1 MLMNI
6 FSRIK
11 GRFSAHPQPERVE
24 QPHIRDFIYL
34 DIERIRSYISQVYGG
49 LTIERTSSLERGT
62 NVQGSMAVASPL
74 PLPLK
79 AAADLSKY
87 VVKSDAETKSLHD
100 QIFDHFYQALFLTK
114 SLRHIT
120 DADSASW
127 DKAIF
132 NDGTFLSVKPVIT
145 ITDYKYVKHFAENL
159 TKISSML
166 SRATAGSSNIQ
177 QKQEAIANL
186 KEAQKLPTKEIAGII
201 DELYG
206 DVVSIDFF
214 PFKNDTEKIFVGSA
228 ERDFFRRSLKD
239 LLTCYGPTI
248 DAGWNAV
255 LQVNRGEYPK
265 NEILLGHTGS
275 EMEIAIKQTISAI
288 SSLLQT
294 AQTIEFPAV
303 SVIPIAIFRDTS
315 LG

>member
-1 MLMNI
+1 MSI

-11 GRFSAHPQPERVE
+11 DRFSAHPQTERIE

-34 DIERIRSYISQVYGG
+34 DIERIRSYVSQVYGG

-62 NVQGSMAVASPL
+62 NVQGSMAVTL
-74 PLPLK
+74 PLTLS
-79 AAADLSKY
+79 ASADLSKY

-100 QIFDHFYQALFLTK
+100 QIFDHFYQALLFTN
-114 SLRHIT
+114 SLHHIT
-120 DADSASW
+120 DADSARW

-132 NDGTFLSVKPVIT
+132 TDGTFLSVKPVIT
-145 ITDYKYVKHFAENL
+145 ITDYKYLKHFAENL
-159 TKISSML
+159 PNLTSMF
-166 SRATAGSSNIQ
+166 SRVSQDI
-177 QKQEAIANL
+177 AI
-186 KEAQKLPTKEIAGII
+186 QKLPTKELAGII

-206 DVVSIDFF
+206 NVVSIDFF
-214 PFKNDTEKIFVGSA
+214 PFKKDTEKIFVGLA
-228 ERDFFRRSLKD
+228 ERNFFRRSLRD

-248 DAGWNAV
+248 DAGWNTV

-265 NEILLGHTGS
+265 NEILMGHTGS
-275 EMEIAIKQTISAI
+275 EIEIAVKQTLSTISG
-288 SSLLQT
+288 LLQT

>member
-1 MLMNI
+1 MSI

-11 GRFSAHPQPERVE
+11 GRFSAHPQTEQVE

-62 NVQGSMAVASPL
+62 NVQGSMAVTL
-74 PLPLK
+74 PLTLK
-79 AAADLSKY
+79 ATADLSKY

-100 QIFDHFYQALFLTK
+100 QIFDHFYQALLLTK

-132 NDGTFLSVKPVIT
+132 TDGTFLSVKPVIT
-145 ITDYKYVKHFAENL
+145 ITDYKYFKHFAENL
-159 TKISSML
+159 PKLSSMI
-166 SRATAGSSNIQ
+166 SRVAAGSSNIQ
-177 QKQEAIANL
+177 QKKQAIANL
-186 KEAQKLPTKEIAGII
+186 KEVREIPTKELAGII

-214 PFKNDTEKIFVGSA
+214 PFENDTEKIFVGLA

-248 DAGWNAV
+248 DAGWNTV
-255 LQVNRGEYPK
+255 LQINRGEYPK

-275 EMEIAIKQTISAI
+275 EMELAIKQALSAI
-288 SSLLQT
+288 SELLQT

>member
-1 MLMNI
+1 MSI
-6 FSRIK
+6 FTRIK
-11 GRFSAHPQPERVE
+11 SRFSAHPQSEVIE
-24 QPHIRDFIYL
+24 HPHIRDFIYL

-49 LTIERTSSLERGT
+49 LTIERTSRLEHGNT
-62 NVQGSMAVASPL
+62 VQGSMAVTL
-74 PLPLK
+74 PLAFK
-79 AAADLSKY
+79 ASADLSKHIL
-87 VVKSDAETKSLHD
+87 KSEAETKSLHD
-100 QIFDHFYQALFLTK
+100 QIFDQFYQALLLTK

-120 DADSASW
+120 DADSDSW
-127 DKAIF
+127 DKTIF

-166 SRATAGSSNIQ
+166 SRVTSGSTNLQ
-177 QKQEAIANL
+177 QKQQAIANL
-186 KEAQKLPTKEIAGII
+186 KETQKIPTKEIAGII

-206 DVVSIDFF
+206 DLINIDFF
-214 PFKNDTEKIFVGSA
+214 PFREDTEKIFVGSA
-228 ERDFFRRSLKD
+228 ERDLFRRSLKD

-248 DAGWNAV
+248 DAGWTAV

-265 NEILLGHTGS
+265 NKILVGHTGS
-275 EMEIAIKQTISAI
+275 EMDIAIKQVISAI
-288 SSLLQT
+288 SVVLQT
-294 AQTIEFPAV
+294 AQTIDFPAV

>member
-1 MLMNI
+1 MNI
-6 FSRIK
+6 FTRIK
-11 GRFSAHPQPERVE
+11 SRFSAHPQSEVIE
-24 QPHIRDFIYL
+24 HPHIRDFIYL

-49 LTIERTSSLERGT
+49 LTIERTSRLEHGNT
-62 NVQGSMAVASPL
+62 VQGSMAVTL
-74 PLPLK
+74 PLAFK
-79 AAADLSKY
+79 ASADLSKHIL
-87 VVKSDAETKSLHD
+87 KSEAETKSLHD
-100 QIFDHFYQALFLTK
+100 QIFDQFYQALLLTK

-120 DADSASW
+120 DADSDSW
-127 DKAIF
+127 DKTIF

-166 SRATAGSSNIQ
+166 SRVTSGSTNLQ
-177 QKQEAIANL
+177 QKQQAIANL
-186 KEAQKLPTKEIAGII
+186 KETQKIPTKEIAGII

-206 DVVSIDFF
+206 DLINIDFF
-214 PFKNDTEKIFVGSA
+214 PFREDTEKIFVGSA
-228 ERDFFRRSLKD
+228 ERDLFRRSLKD

-248 DAGWNAV
+248 DAGWTAV

-265 NEILLGHTGS
+265 NKILVGHTGS
-275 EMEIAIKQTISAI
+275 EMDIAIKQVISAI
-288 SSLLQT
+288 SVVLQT
-294 AQTIEFPAV
+294 AQTIDFPAV

>member
-1 MLMNI
+1 MSI

-11 GRFSAHPQPERVE
+11 GQFSAHPQTERVE

-62 NVQGSMAVASPL
+62 NVQGSIAVTLPLPL

-79 AAADLSKY
+79 ATADLSKY

-100 QIFDHFYQALFLTK
+100 QIFDHFYQALLLTK

-120 DADSASW
+120 DTDSTSW

-159 TKISSML
+159 PNLSSMI

-177 QKQEAIANL
+177 QKQQAIADL
-186 KEAQKLPTKEIAGII
+186 KEAQKMPTKEIAGII

-206 DVVSIDFF
+206 DVVNIDFF
-214 PFKNDTEKIFVGSA
+214 PFKNDTEKIFVGLA

-248 DAGWNAV
+248 DAGWNTV

-265 NEILLGHTGS
+265 NEILVGHTGS
-275 EMEIAIKQTISAI
+275 EMEIAIKQLISAI
-288 SSLLQT
+288 SILLQT